1 MKKKVYTLF
10 LKLYCL
16 FSFVNNV
23 VNGNSKD
30 NYVHEHNVF
39 PLIKYACCLICFQ
52 IAIPSAMLCVRIA
65 YGICIKSDFG
75 SGDCMAASQRLGRDG
90 RGRGVAPHGMGL
102 ILSGT
107 QHDGQGD

>member
-1 MKKKVYTLF
+1 
-10 LKLYCL
+10 
-16 FSFVNNV
+16 
-23 VNGNSKD
+23 
-30 NYVHEHNVF
+30 
-39 PLIKYACCLICFQ
+39 
-52 IAIPSAMLCVRIA
+52 MLCVRIA